1 MPFRDLRYALRML
14 RSSPVFALAAALTI
28 GLGIGAATAIFSVAN
43 AVLLRSLPYRQP
55 DRLVLALSDMT
66 RRGVRD
72 WPFSAADYFDFR
84 NGTRA
89 TLEDAAAVF
98 TFQQVM
104 PRSDGMPEETHF
116 AVVTPSF
123 FRLLGARIFAGRD
136 LAEDDAQPQA
146 PAPPGAAAPPPVPPV
161 ALLSYA
167 YWQRRYGGDPSI
179 FGRSITE
186 PNHVIAVGVLA
197 PGFELF
203 FPPNL
208 NVAAQ
213 PEVWV
218 CGRFPYDVAQRNNV
232 SLRVV
237 GRLRTGVTLPQAQ
250 AEADRVSAEI
260 RKNFGIANTAG
271 QQFRLEPMQSYLS
284 AEVRPALLALIGA
297 AGFLL
302 LIACSNVANLL
313 LVRAGLRERELA
325 VRAALGGSRWRLIR
339 QMFAEALLLALAGG
353 LLGLVLANAGI
364 GELRAIAPSSLPRLN
379 QIRIDPAVLAFTALS
394 TLFSAVLFGLVPA
407 LRAARP
413 DLAQVL
419 RAAGRS
425 AGLGSAGPLRNMVV
439 VAEVAL
445 AFVLLAGS
453 GLMFRSFLD
462 LRRVDPGFDAQGLL
476 TFQLLVGRGAGPQPQ
491 ARAAFIHEIG
501 ERLRTLPG
509 VESVTASTVLPFTG
523 PANNNAIRWG
533 LAPALADPTQYQA
546 VDAQAVL
553 PGYFETMRTRL
564 LAGRTFTETD
574 NAPDRNGVVVDEFLA
589 AKAFP
594 HQSAV
599 GQRILTRIRGV
610 QPEWVEILGVVA
622 HQHQASLAEPGREQI
637 YFMDGYLSHAAVSR
651 WILRTHGDPSAY
663 TARVRQA
670 LAGATRDR
678 GLVLT
683 DVEPMAARLEH
694 AQASTRFAL
703 LLIGVFAVVS
713 ALLAAVGL
721 YGVLATLVRQRTAEI
736 GVRMALGAAPARI
749 FGMMIGEGLRLS
761 LAGIALGFA
770 AALALTRVIA
780 SLLVGVKPTDPATFA
795 AIAAGFIGISAL
807 ACWLP
812 ARRAAALAPI
822 DALRQE

>member
-1 MPFRDLRYALRML
+1 MPFHDLRYAVRML
-14 RSSPVFALAAALTI
+14 RSSPVFALTAALTI

-43 AVLLRSLPYRQP
+43 AVLLHPLPYRQP
-55 DRLVLALSDMT
+55 GRLVLALSDMT
-66 RRGVRD
+66 RRGVKD

-84 NGTRA
+84 NGTRG

-104 PRSDGMPEETHF
+104 PRNDGMPEETHF
-116 AVVTPSF
+116 AVVTSNF
-123 FRLLGARIFAGRD
+123 FRLMGARILAGRNFQ
-136 LAEDDAQPQA
+136 DADGLPQP
-146 PAPPGAAAPPPVPPV
+146 PPTAGTPSAPPVPPV
-161 ALLSYA
+161 AILSYA
-167 YWQRRYGGDPSI
+167 YWKRRYGGDPSI
-179 FGRSITE
+179 FGKVFTK
-186 PNHVIAVGVLA
+186 PNPVIAVGVLA
-197 PGFELF
+197 PGFELL

-208 NVAAQ
+208 NVAEQ
-213 PEVWV
+213 PEVWI
-218 CGRFPYDVAQRNNV
+218 CGHFSYDVAHRNNV

-237 GRLRTGVTLPQAQ
+237 GRMKPGVTLPQAQ
-250 AEADRVSAEI
+250 TEADRVSAEV
-260 RKNFGIANTAG
+260 RKNFVIANTSG

-325 VRAALGGSRWRLIR
+325 VRAALGGSRWRLVR
-339 QMFAEALLLALAGG
+339 QLFAEALLLAFTGACLG
-353 LLGLVLANAGI
+353 LLLANAGI
-364 GELRAIAPSSLPRLN
+364 GELRAIAPASLPRLA
-379 QIRIDPAVLAFTALS
+379 QIRIDPVVLAFTGFAALC
-394 TLFSAVLFGLVPA
+394 SAALFGLVPA
-407 LRAARP
+407 MRAARP
-413 DLAQVL
+413 DIAQVL

-425 AGLGSAGPLRNMVV
+425 AGLGSAGALRNLVV

-453 GLMFRSFLD
+453 GLMFRSLLK

-491 ARAAFIHEIG
+491 ARAAFVREIE

-509 VESVTASTVLPFTG
+509 VQSVTASTVLPFSG

-533 LAPALADPTQYQA
+533 LAPALADPTRYQA
-546 VDAQAVL
+546 ADAQAVL
-553 PGYFETMRTRL
+553 PGYFETMHMRL
-564 LAGRTFTETD
+564 LAGRTFTDAD
-574 NAPDRNGVVVDEFLA
+574 NAPERNGVVADEFLA

-599 GQRILTRIRGV
+599 GQRILTRLRGV
-610 QPEWVEILGVVA
+610 DPEWVEVLGVVA
-622 HQHQASLAEPGREQI
+622 HQHQSSLAEPGREQI
-637 YFMDGYLSHAAVSR
+637 YFMDGYLSHGAVSR
-651 WILRTHGDPSAY
+651 WILRTRDDPAAY
-663 TARVRQA
+663 TPRVREA
-670 LAGATRDR
+670 LASATGDR

-683 DVEPMAARLEH
+683 DVQPMTARVER
-694 AQASTRFAL
+694 AQAPTRFAL

-736 GVRMALGAAPARI
+736 GVRMALGAGPARI
-749 FGMMIGEGLRLS
+749 FGMMIGQGLRLS

-770 AALALTRVIA
+770 AALVLTRVIA

-795 AIAAGFIGISAL
+795 AIAGGIATL

-812 ARRAAALAPI
+812 ARRAAALDPT

>member
-1 MPFRDLRYALRML
+1 MLLHDFRYAFRML
-14 RSSPVFALAAALTI
+14 RSSPLFAAAAAITI
-28 GLGIGAATAIFSVAN
+28 GLGIGAATAIFSVAD
-43 AVLLRSLPYRQP
+43 AVLLRPLPYRDP
-55 DRLVLALSDMT
+55 ARLVLALHDMT

-72 WPFSAADYFDFR
+72 WPFSNADYIDIR

-104 PRSDGMPEETHF
+104 PNRDGEPEETHF
-116 AVVTPSF
+116 AVVSSDF
-123 FRLLGARIFAGRD
+123 FRVMGGRILAGRD
-136 LAEDDAQPQA
+136 FSEADAQPQLPA
-146 PAPPGAAAPPPVPPV
+146 PAGATAPPPAPPV
-161 ALLSYA
+161 ALLSYS
-167 YWQRRYGGDPSI
+167 YWQRRFGGDPSI
-179 FGRSITE
+179 FGRSITS
-186 PNHVIAVGVLA
+186 PNRVIAVGVLA
-197 PGFELF
+197 PGFELL
-203 FPPNL
+203 FPPKL
-208 NVAAQ
+208 NVAQ
-213 PEVWV
+213 EPEVWV
-218 CGRFPYDVAQRNNV
+218 CGRFAYDVAQRNNV

-237 GRLRTGVTLPQAQ
+237 DRLKPGVTLAQAQ

-260 RKNFGIANTAG
+260 RRSSVISNTAG
-271 QQFRLEPMQSYLS
+271 VQVRLEPMQQYLS

-325 VRAALGGSRWRLIR
+325 VRSALGGSTWRLVR
-339 QMFAEALLLALAGG
+339 QLFAEALLLAFAGAA
-353 LLGLVLANAGI
+353 LGLFLAQTGI
-364 GELRAIAPSSLPRLN
+364 RELRAIAPANLPRLEE
-379 QIRIDPAVLAFTALS
+379 IRIDPAVLAFTAI
-394 TLFSAVLFGLVPA
+394 SALVSAALFGLVPA
-407 LRAARP
+407 MRAARP

-425 AGLGSAGPLRNMVV
+425 SGLGAAGALRNLVV

-453 GLMFRSFLD
+453 GLMFRSFLEV
-462 LRRVDPGFDAQGLL
+462 RRVDPGFDAHNLL
-476 TFQLLVGRGAGPQPQ
+476 TFQLLIGRRPGPQPQ
-491 ARAAFIHEIG
+491 ARAAFLHELQD
-501 ERLRTLPG
+501 RLRSIPG
-509 VESVTASTVLPFTG
+509 VQSASASNFLPFSG

-533 LAPALADPTQYQA
+533 LAPALSDPTQYQA

-553 PGYFETMRTRL
+553 PGYFETMHTRL
-564 LAGRTFTETD
+564 LAGRTFTDAD
-574 NAPDRNGVVVDEFLA
+574 NAPDRNGVVVDEILA

-599 GQRILTRIRGV
+599 GQRILARIRGL

-622 HQHQASLAEPGREQI
+622 HQHQNSLADPGREQI
-637 YFMDGYLSHAAVSR
+637 YFTDGYLSHGVVSR
-651 WILRTHGDPSAY
+651 WMVRTTGDPAGY
-663 TARVRQA
+663 ATHIREA
-670 LAGATRDR
+670 LAPDAAGR
-678 GLVLT
+678 GLVLVQVQPMT
-683 DVEPMAARLEH
+683 ALVERAEAP
-694 AQASTRFAL
+694 TRFAL
-703 LLIGVFAVVS
+703 LLIGVFAVAS

-749 FGMMIGEGLRLS
+749 FGMMIGQGLRLS
-761 LAGIALGFA
+761 VAGICLGLA
-770 AALALTRVIA
+770 AALVLTRVIA

-795 AIAAGFIGISAL
+795 AIAAGFLSVAAL

-812 ARRAAALAPI
+812 ARRASALDPV